1 MNESRYPG
9 LYQDAQGVEAVTVRN
24 DGQTLRVALRGVE
37 FRGRDFDALEPEPGV
52 EVAEK
57 AGLRLSHGALCACQL
72 DFTMPLEIATAEGAR
87 TCEMRVALTLGE
99 PGPDGALDREE
110 LLLELAFEGRTLR
123 SSGKDGYFEG
133 ALLAIGRQLPEGA
146 YVRACIGCAL
156 SDYNPVGNGCFGG
169 LACFR
174 GNKAAYLRVR
184 SKTELFAV
192 WPTMTDYVQETYLC
206 PEFERRTPG
215 AGYRG

>member
-9 LYQDAQGVEAVTVRN
+9 LYQDALGVEAATVRN

-37 FRGRDFDALEPEPGV
+37 FRGSDFDALEPASGV
-52 EVAEK
+52 EAAEK
-57 AGLRLSHGALCACQL
+57 AGFRLSHGALCACQL
-72 DFTMPLEIATAEGAR
+72 DFTMPLEIATAKGPC
-87 TCEMRVALTLGE
+87 TCKMRVALTLGE

-123 SSGKDGYFEG
+123 SSGKDGWFED
-133 ALLAIGRQLPEGA
+133 ALREIGRQLPEGA
-146 YVRACIGCAL
+146 HLRACIGCAL
-156 SDYNPVGNGCFGG
+156 SDYNPVGHGLFGG

-184 SKTELFAV
+184 GKEDLFAV
-192 WPTMTDYVQETYLC
+192 WPTMTEYVQETHLC
-206 PEFERRTPG
+206 PEFERRAPG